1 MDEEFYSNAHQLYNL
16 KWKGTKDFAASF
28 LLAKDNGLNS
38 TTKFFIIDTTNQ
50 MIVYTTSL
58 RSQSMQRQVV
68 MNTKSCRLARPHTP
82 IPSNPEYTIRCQE
95 SQEEYKLVVVL
106 RHIKIQSLR
115 GNFYIGFH
123 VLNNFIISFI
133 IYSDVAI
140 STDRPHSTHNLNLKL
155 LNGGSEERISEI
167 VIQLPWPFLVK
178 GIETSL
184 TSEKSILIVT
194 KKCVDDPWPGEFGGR
209 SKWDI
214 NYLKPWKQLVDHG
227 LLKSHLEAQFDCFY
241 LQSSKRCL
249 KPLPATALNNVR
261 EIIRAIFYGHYNN
274 SFQLMAVHGV
284 DNPDDPVFFIR
295 IHPPVRF
302 SPHGSPLLLVSV
314 IDYPRLE
321 ELIEQGKVDRES
333 FQSDFHRLVTE
344 RVTKEVCIIRAST
357 NEELN
362 LFRYVLRVNSTK
374 MRRSAWQ
381 SMKLPRGNDHPWIM
395 TFISPL
401 YKKIIGFECN
411 FIKEA
416 AKNFCG
422 SYPTSFGPEDPVYR
436 KACRSC
442 QIMKVPLKSCSRCHQ
457 VFYCSMACQKNHWL
471 VHRMVCISK

>member
-1 MDEEFYSNAHQLYNL
+1 
-16 KWKGTKDFAASF
+16 
-28 LLAKDNGLNS
+28 
-38 TTKFFIIDTTNQ
+38 
-50 MIVYTTSL
+50 
-58 RSQSMQRQVV
+58 MQF
-68 MNTKSCRLARPHTP
+68 PWP
-82 IPSNPEYTIRCQE
+82 
-95 SQEEYKLVVVL
+95 VVV
-106 RHIKIQSLR
+106 KGVEMSLSPDKK
-115 GNFYIGFH
+115 
-123 VLNNFIISFI
+123 LQII
-133 IYSDVAI
+133 A
-140 STDRPHSTHNLNLKL
+140 
-155 LNGGSEERISEI
+155 
-167 VIQLPWPFLVK
+167 
-178 GIETSL
+178 
-184 TSEKSILIVT
+184 
-194 KKCVDDPWPGEFGGR
+194 KKCVDDAFPGDYGGR

-214 NYLKPWKQLVDHG
+214 NRFLPWKELVTNGHLKDHI
-227 LLKSHLEAQFDCFY
+227 EAQFDCKY
-241 LQSSKRCL
+241 LSFSKLLCSYESTS
-249 KPLPATALNNVR
+249 PLSEVC

-274 SFQLMAVHGV
+274 SFQLMAVHGIY
-284 DNPDDPVFFIR
+284 NPDDPVFFIR

-344 RVTKEVCIIRAST
+344 RVSKEVCIIRAST